1 MSKHSCNFE
10 TIHKFSSTFFLSS
23 FLILAIILTSCDLLP
38 QDVSLDQA
46 KIEVSV
52 AQTLIAQ
59 EATQAFLDAQE
70 QAEISLQATQ
80 TSMAEQFKQTEIALQ
95 ATQTAQTIEINAVP
109 QAAQAPEAEEEAPVQ
124 EGVEQSE
131 EAITSSE
138 VTAGDSA
145 PEFSQ
150 EAFEAYMEDA
160 KILLYED
167 AVNAPWLARY
177 VKDALDDMGLD
188 YKDDGSA
195 IGWLK
200 SDLLSTN
207 WDLVIIALEDPGKPP
222 MGEYFEFINQTLDN
236 GSAVILEIWFLN
248 FVSRGEIASTLSR
261 CGVEF
266 ESDYGLSTGSGN
278 DLINWPLPGKSGHPI
293 FNEPNKGLRWTNI
306 AAIRGPDDLGDFIKL
321 SGKKDDAELLLGAI
335 ATEKNTHGT
344 LAICNNGKFII
355 QTFHTHNLAYEESVP
370 LWQNYIY
377 NTLKAKFIETQ

>member
-1 MSKHSCNFE
+1 MRKHSRDFE
-10 TIHKFSSTFFLSS
+10 TKQKSSSPFFLSI
-23 FLILAIILTSCDLLP
+23 FLILAIISTGCGLLP
-38 QDVSLDQA
+38 FGPKGISPNEA
-46 KIEVSV
+46 EIEVSV
-52 AQTLIAQ
+52 EQTLVAQ
-59 EATQAFLDAQE
+59 EATQAFWDAKKR
-70 QAEISLQATQ
+70 AELTLQANQ
-80 TSMAEQFKQTEIALQ
+80 TAIAEQFKQTEIAFQ
-95 ATQTAQTIEINAVP
+95 AT
-109 QAAQAPEAEEEAPVQ
+109 QAAQAPIP
-124 EGVEQSE
+124 EGEIPGKEGGEPSE
-131 EAITSSE
+131 EPSTSGE
-138 VTAGDSA
+138 GTAGDSA

-222 MGEYFEFINQTLDN
+222 MGEYFDLINQTLDN

-248 FVSRGEIASTLSR
+248 FVSRGEVASTLSR

-266 ESDYGLSTGSGN
+266 ESDYGLGTGSSN
-278 DLINWPLPGKSGHPI
+278 DLVNWPLPGKSGHPI
-293 FNEPNKGLRWTNI
+293 FNEPNTGLRWTNI